1 MMRMLY
7 LIIVIGLVGCANSP
21 QSNNQLELFFSAEQI
36 TLTAEQRR
44 KIVQF
49 FDTYSY
55 NNITVIVGPAKL
67 NNKFEALLHSQ
78 KRMQNIESIAHER
91 QIPLTLEYSPNIT
104 ANTLLLR
111 SN

>member
-7 LIIVIGLVGCANSP
+7 LIVILGLVGCANSP
-21 QSNNQLELFFSAEQI
+21 QSNKQLELFFSSEQI

-44 KIVQF
+44 KIIQF
-49 FDTYSY
+49 FETFSY
-55 NNITVIVGPAKL
+55 NQITATVGPTKL

-78 KRMQNIESIAHER
+78 KRMQNIESIARER
-91 QIPLTLEYSPNIT
+91 QIPLTLEYAPDIT
-104 ANTLLLR
+104 TDTLLLR